1 MPSLRLCKVPLN
13 ILVYIYILRTYL
25 LSQAVLGLILID
37 TGVEKNKIAE
47 MITIYNKI
55 DLKGLENS
63 YQYNKNYISA
73 LTGEGV
79 SDLKKT
85 LKNLLI

>member
-1 MPSLRLCKVPLN
+1 
-13 ILVYIYILRTYL
+13 
-25 LSQAVLGLILID
+25 
-37 TGVEKNKIAE
+37 

-55 DLKGLENS
+55 DLKGFKS
-63 YQYNKNYISA
+63 SHHYKKNYVSA

-85 LKNLLI
+85 LKNSLI